1 VRFCKKRKG
10 TLIRFWLGR
19 AHQDVQTQPQR
30 TDTNALVRLR
40 QVKACGGI
48 VHEEHHDGTEANVL
62 TTGAAFNQ
70 CISRIDKGQIV
81 ATSLIRQRAC
91 FHGDF

>member
-30 TDTNALVRLR
+30 TDTNAVVRLR
-40 QVKACGGI
+40 QVKACGGM
-48 VHEEHHDGTEANVL
+48 VHEEHHDGTTTKCADDQCRVQPMHQPNRQGPDRGDL
-62 TTGAAFNQ
+62 THQTARVF
-70 CISRIDKGQIV
+70 SR
-81 ATSLIRQRAC
+81 
-91 FHGDF
+91 